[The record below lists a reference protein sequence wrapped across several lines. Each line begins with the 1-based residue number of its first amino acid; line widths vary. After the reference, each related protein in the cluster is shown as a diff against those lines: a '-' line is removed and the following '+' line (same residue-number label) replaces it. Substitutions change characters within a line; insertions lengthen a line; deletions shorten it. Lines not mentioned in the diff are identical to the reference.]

1 MEEQESSIADMEAN
15 SLFGQLKYTQP
26 WDLETVSLEECG
38 LRKVTSPK
46 KRAKLEIDH
55 MEEMS
60 KPLSV
65 SQLQLPNFETCGA
78 LLPLISRSNC
88 ILFLR

>member
-1 MEEQESSIADMEAN
+1 MNIEEQESSIEDMEAN
-15 SLFGQLKYTQP
+15 SLFGQLKHTQP

-38 LRKVTSPK
+38 LRKVPSFK

-55 MEEMS
+55 MEEIG

-65 SQLQLPNFETCGA
+65 SK
-78 LLPLISRSNC
+78 LLRDMWCSPSPD
-88 ILFLR
+88 